1 MTDNIPTVLQRDQEG
16 FLVNLSDW
24 SETNAQL
31 IAQGEDITL
40 TPDHWEILQLLREFY
55 RKTETAPAMRPLV
68 KLVREACGS
77 ERGNSVYLMTLF
89 GGRPA
94 VTAAKIAGLPRPTN
108 CL

>member
-1 MTDNIPTVLQRDQEG
+1 MTDDTPAVLQRDQEG

-31 IAQGEDITL
+31 LAQSEDITL

-68 KLVREACGS
+68 KLVRESCGS

-89 GGRPA
+89 GGSPA